1 MILKQKKTKNK
12 DILCVDN
19 IKLNIRKFKKLN
31 NLINIYISKNNIGK
45 LRTILLDQKNML

>member
-1 MILKQKKTKNK
+1 MITKTKNK

-19 IKLNIRKFKKLN
+19 IKLNIVKFKKLN
-31 NLINIYISKNNIGK
+31 NLINICISKNNIRK